1 MATPMQKPFEPTRT
15 ISSLDLL
22 RGLSDEQLLSP
33 ATSVPSVPT
42 EKSVQQTPTSSQD
55 SVGLI
60 DVFLKQILLFLYG
73 SIKD

>member
-1 MATPMQKPFEPTRT
+1 MATPMQKQFETKRN
-15 ISSLDLL
+15 IYS
-22 RGLSDEQLLSP
+22 LSDEQLLSP